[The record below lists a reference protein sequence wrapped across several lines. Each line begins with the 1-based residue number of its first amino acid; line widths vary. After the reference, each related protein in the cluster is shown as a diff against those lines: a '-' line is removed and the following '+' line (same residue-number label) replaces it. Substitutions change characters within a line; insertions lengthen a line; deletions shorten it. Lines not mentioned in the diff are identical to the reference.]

1 MHRMAL
7 RRVDAFWSAAIFVL
21 IAAVGLYLV
30 KWNPYAHKLVK
41 AAATH
46 ALGTSIVSG
55 KAAAPPEPS
64 VHAALSYSATYFTSV
79 WQALLLGLILAAT
92 IEALLPRDWLARL
105 LGSGSPRAS
114 ALGGVLAL
122 PGMM

>member
-1 MHRMAL
+1 M
-7 RRVDAFWSAAIFVL
+7 RRSDAIVSAGIFL
-21 IAAVGLYLV
+21 AIAAVGLYIV
-30 KWNPYAHKLVK
+30 KWNPYAHKLAR

-46 ALGTSIVSG
+46 ALGTSILSG
-55 KAAAPPEPS
+55 KSAAPPAPS
-64 VHAALSYSATYFTSV
+64 VHAAVSYTTTYFTSV

-92 IEALLPRDWLARL
+92 IEALLPRDWLMRL
-105 LGSGSPRAS
+105 LGSRSLRGT